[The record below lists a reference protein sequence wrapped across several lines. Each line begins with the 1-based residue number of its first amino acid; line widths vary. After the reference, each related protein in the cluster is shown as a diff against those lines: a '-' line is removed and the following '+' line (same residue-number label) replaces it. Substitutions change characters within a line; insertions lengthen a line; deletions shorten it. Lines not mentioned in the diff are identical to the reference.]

1 MEICT
6 ATETVVP
13 ELNTFVLYTP
23 NPDFFEPI
31 RVFKFIA
38 RQNFEISLFLIG
50 CFVSTID
57 A

>member
-50 CFVSTID
+50 CLVSTID